1 MKIRLKNVIA
11 RNILV
16 CHCLCHVFI
25 IHIYI
30 LNMTSN
36 ISPSSNK
43 NKDLMNR
50 LIILEKFIELKSNE
64 CAYYR
69 TKVHLMQMN
78 SFNSSITN
86 KNNKRSS
93 SEDISPSSITSQ
105 SIDKKHRTNS
115 IPLSSQRKSSLK
127 KVRKIKS
134 IKENVEI
141 FIVLEFKCSSSK

>member
-1 MKIRLKNVIA
+1 
-11 RNILV
+11 
-16 CHCLCHVFI
+16 
-25 IHIYI
+25 
-30 LNMTSN
+30 MTSN